1 VPTTT
6 EDVETRGQFEQ
17 IREAGC
23 TQCQGYLFGRAIPN
37 AEVMRALHQRR
48 QAIRKARLRL
58 ADSPAGACPSLPRL
72 MLD

>member
-48 QAIRKARLRL
+48 QAIRKPGYA
-58 ADSPAGACPSLPRL
+58 
-72 MLD
+72 